1 MMNFRRMAMVA
12 VAEMVLP
19 GIGGAIVNTVNTVK
33 DAKKIAVEI
42 NEMLDENVEEVVV
55 GEVVEEDVEDV
66 EDVENWE
73 KEDEW
78 MRSIIK
84 KEMA

>member
-19 GIGGAIVNTVNTVK
+19 GIGGAIVKTVNTVK
-33 DAKKIAVEI
+33 DTKRVVKEI
-42 NEMLDENVEEVVV
+42 NEMLDEDVEEVV
-55 GEVVEEDVEDV
+55 GEVIEEDV

-78 MRSIIK
+78 MNEIIRK
-84 KEMA
+84 AMA